1 MLKRIKLFPS
11 FFFSFTFLL
20 IFEFGALTYFEEWT
34 KSCQK
39 IIEKIE
45 QEETLCQEIIAKS
58 RKEPSI
64 KENQTNQAINN
75 VLNLR
80 NQLITF
86 KWIVKKFPKNKL
98 IKMSKRRLNEPVF
111 RAISLCKQAM
121 ECVSQSDWKSRKA
134 HLGELMAKIHSIIS
148 GLRTEFGTLVVEVE
162 LQFFNENDLTLRN
175 KQILEQQ
182 LDKITAFLHKN
193 KTYCA
198 MEYFGLA
205 KAALGNV
212 PNANDTEKRADFKIY
227 HIIQNLVMDA
237 KVSIWGKKLS
247 IKSNAYKNVQMNGA
261 ETFMHDF
268 QSEWLLIGRVN
279 FYWGDRDKMLSYSNK
294 AKKLVETAN
303 ELFGPLKQV
312 VVQFL
317 DHQISKAKKL
327 NETITK
333 LIDDKKNF
341 EDFREEF
348 LKNYVDKFI
357 GNVLKAM
364 RLIDTP
370 QYNQISGKVA
380 EVKEAANELANSF
393 NNLQKVREKI
403 KELRRLLKKEKR
415 SFEGPYQLLFT

>member
-1 MLKRIKLFPS
+1 MEI
-11 FFFSFTFLL
+11 
-20 IFEFGALTYFEEWT
+20 
-34 KSCQK
+34 
-39 IIEKIE
+39 

-237 KVSIWGKKLS
+237 K
-247 IKSNAYKNVQMNGA
+247 
-261 ETFMHDF
+261 
-268 QSEWLLIGRVN
+268 SEWLLIGRVN

-317 DHQISKAKKL
+317 DHQISKAK
-327 NETITK
+327 N
-333 LIDDKKNF
+333 
-341 EDFREEF
+341 
-348 LKNYVDKFI
+348 
-357 GNVLKAM
+357 
-364 RLIDTP
+364 
-370 QYNQISGKVA
+370 GKVA